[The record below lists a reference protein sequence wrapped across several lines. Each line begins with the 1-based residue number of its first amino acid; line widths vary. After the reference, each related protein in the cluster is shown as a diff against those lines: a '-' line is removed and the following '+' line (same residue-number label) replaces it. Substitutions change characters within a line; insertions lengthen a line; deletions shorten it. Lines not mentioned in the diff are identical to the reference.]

1 MGAKKYNPEGVQSM
15 QCKELCS
22 ASVMRYGAVQAE
34 AQQDAG
40 MLCFS
45 RSIDG
50 CRARVFQAL
59 HHATPGKAMQDRTT
73 WRLDG
78 ERGRLSAG
86 GHSKVVPCKREWVYM
101 WSCSWP
107 GLRVEDVYMCGCG
120 CVYVRACECARG
132 GEGYR
137 EGEWVGGL
145 G

>member
-50 CRARVFQAL
+50 CRARIFQAL
-59 HHATPGKAMQDRTT
+59 HHATPGRAMQDRTT

-120 CVYVRACECARG
+120 CVYVCVRACVLVSVH
-132 GEGYR
+132 EG
-137 EGEWVGGL
+137 
-145 G
+145 